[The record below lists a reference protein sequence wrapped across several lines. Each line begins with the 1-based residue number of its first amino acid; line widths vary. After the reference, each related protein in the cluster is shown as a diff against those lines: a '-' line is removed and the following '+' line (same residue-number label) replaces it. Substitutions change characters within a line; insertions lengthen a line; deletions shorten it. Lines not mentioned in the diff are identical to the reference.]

1 VPIRRKYTR
10 ALTFENDKVLAS
22 MTAAPTLD
30 TAVWREEW
38 FGPSAA
44 RCVGVGVRVC
54 GCGCGCGCGGG
65 LGFRV

>member
-1 VPIRRKYTR
+1 VPLHRKYTR

-44 RCVGVGVRVC
+44 RCVGVRVWVWV
-54 GCGCGCGCGGG
+54 CGCGGG